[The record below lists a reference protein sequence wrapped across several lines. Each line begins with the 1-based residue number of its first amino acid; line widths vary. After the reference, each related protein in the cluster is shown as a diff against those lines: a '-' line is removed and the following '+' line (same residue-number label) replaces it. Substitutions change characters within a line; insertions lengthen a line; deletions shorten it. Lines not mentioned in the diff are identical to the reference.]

1 MRPLSFLL
9 AGAAMFVAALTV
21 NAATVCQGKILNP
34 VTDVCWSCVFPVKI
48 GGKASLTTSVLPDPD
63 TGAGGPFCTC
73 GKGLN
78 LRAGVTFSFW
88 EPLRTAEIVRHA
100 GCLPSMGGVNMG
112 DMGLRISDHVKVHSH
127 EPDGSM
133 KRHTD
138 FRQVHWYATP
148 WLFILEALL
157 DDGCLDQQTFDLA
170 YMSEL
175 DPLWDD
181 TLSSFILNPDAAL
194 FANPIAQGAC
204 AADCTSASSGLPQ
217 NSLYWCSGC
226 QGNVFPLTG
235 WSASLTSHTA
245 VWQLMTHR
253 FAMKLSREGLLLA
266 AHGSKGLCESSNT
279 WRPRI
284 TILLDTGMTSSL
296 VETAAEELK
305 LVGDAAD
312 VEVLVRGLPVT
323 RTPTGYRTDFEAT
336 SERLAPLVDAG
347 FGAAIHPERFAF
359 LLALAEEGLEAGG
372 RLDAKTEEVYE
383 VMTAAPTAPAVLLT
397 IGRSV
402 YAVSGTASI
411 VSALSQWRRTLADA
425 VMDESDRTRIAALQ
439 TVLDETPLGRIAP

>member
-194 FANPIAQGAC
+194 FAPRARAPPTARPPLRAFPRTPSTGAR
-204 AADCTSASSGLPQ
+204 A
-217 NSLYWCSGC
+217 
-226 QGNVFPLTG
+226 
-235 WSASLTSHTA
+235 
-245 VWQLMTHR
+245 
-253 FAMKLSREGLLLA
+253 
-266 AHGSKGLCESSNT
+266 
-279 WRPRI
+279 
-284 TILLDTGMTSSL
+284 
-296 VETAAEELK
+296 
-305 LVGDAAD
+305 
-312 VEVLVRGLPVT
+312 VRGTSFRSRAGALRSPPT
-323 RTPTGYRTDFEAT
+323 RP
-336 SERLAPLVDAG
+336 
-347 FGAAIHPERFAF
+347 
-359 LLALAEEGLEAGG
+359 
-372 RLDAKTEEVYE
+372 
-383 VMTAAPTAPAVLLT
+383 
-397 IGRSV
+397 
-402 YAVSGTASI
+402 SGS
-411 VSALSQWRRTLADA
+411 
-425 VMDESDRTRIAALQ
+425 
-439 TVLDETPLGRIAP
+439 

>member
-1 MRPLSFLL
+1 
-9 AGAAMFVAALTV
+9 
-21 NAATVCQGKILNP
+21 
-34 VTDVCWSCVFPVKI
+34 
-48 GGKASLTTSVLPDPD
+48 
-63 TGAGGPFCTC
+63 
-73 GKGLN
+73 
-78 LRAGVTFSFW
+78 
-88 EPLRTAEIVRHA
+88 
-100 GCLPSMGGVNMG
+100 MGGVNMG

-266 AHGSKGLCESSNT
+266 AHGSKGLCESFYEPLMRKDVWRTQLVWPAHSGKNT
-279 WRPRI
+279 
-284 TILLDTGMTSSL
+284 DGSCCS
-296 VETAAEELK
+296 
-305 LVGDAAD
+305 
-312 VEVLVRGLPVT
+312 
-323 RTPTGYRTDFEAT
+323 
-336 SERLAPLVDAG
+336 
-347 FGAAIHPERFAF
+347 
-359 LLALAEEGLEAGG
+359 
-372 RLDAKTEEVYE
+372 
-383 VMTAAPTAPAVLLT
+383 
-397 IGRSV
+397 
-402 YAVSGTASI
+402 
-411 VSALSQWRRTLADA
+411 
-425 VMDESDRTRIAALQ
+425 
-439 TVLDETPLGRIAP
+439 PLGRTTVVSGSGKSWSPGGEDGVVLVWRRRDCCSMSAKWDG

>member
-148 WLFILEALL
+148 WLLARVLVTAYLAQQGRGFPLATTDRVDQGQIAEGITFIDVILQAFDFIAVTHCRSTVDSRQIGERVCKTTLGSVPQKLRCWVYGSLDGSCFIKRPVQGFKPLEFEESSPASKAGATLSVRRRDERIMPGSKSL
-157 DDGCLDQQTFDLA
+157 
-170 YMSEL
+170 SEL
-175 DPLWDD
+175 L
-181 TLSSFILNPDAAL
+181 LHAMLEKVQKRILAVFI
-194 FANPIAQGAC
+194 
-204 AADCTSASSGLPQ
+204 
-217 NSLYWCSGC
+217 
-226 QGNVFPLTG
+226 
-235 WSASLTSHTA
+235 
-245 VWQLMTHR
+245 
-253 FAMKLSREGLLLA
+253 
-266 AHGSKGLCESSNT
+266 
-279 WRPRI
+279 
-284 TILLDTGMTSSL
+284 
-296 VETAAEELK
+296 
-305 LVGDAAD
+305 D
-312 VEVLVRGLPVT
+312 VEVVL
-323 RTPTGYRTDFEAT
+323 
-336 SERLAPLVDAG
+336 
-347 FGAAIHPERFAF
+347 FGHRPPCSFAVIRRAPERNRFKF
-359 LLALAEEGLEAGG
+359 GIL
-372 RLDAKTEEVYE
+372 
-383 VMTAAPTAPAVLLT
+383 P
-397 IGRSV
+397 
-402 YAVSGTASI
+402 
-411 VSALSQWRRTLADA
+411 
-425 VMDESDRTRIAALQ
+425 
-439 TVLDETPLGRIAP
+439 

>member
-194 FANPIAQGAC
+194 FANPIAQGADLVEDAVTVVFAPLPHALDEGF
-204 AADCTSASSGLPQ
+204 AAQ
-217 NSLYWCSGC
+217 
-226 QGNVFPLTG
+226 VLTG
-235 WSASLTSHTA
+235 LAFLGQSALHH
-245 VWQLMTHR
+245 VL
-253 FAMKLSREGLLLA
+253 G
-266 AHGSKGLCESSNT
+266 
-279 WRPRI
+279 
-284 TILLDTGMTSSL
+284 
-296 VETAAEELK
+296 
-305 LVGDAAD
+305 GDAG
-312 VEVLVRGLPVT
+312 V
-323 RTPTGYRTDFEAT
+323 
-336 SERLAPLVDAG
+336 
-347 FGAAIHPERFAF
+347 
-359 LLALAEEGLEAGG
+359 
-372 RLDAKTEEVYE
+372 
-383 VMTAAPTAPAVLLT
+383 
-397 IGRSV
+397 V
-402 YAVSGTASI
+402 YAGNPEGI
-411 VSALSQWRRTLADA
+411 VALHPLHAGHDIRCRVALGMACMQAHA
-425 VMDESDRTRIAALQ
+425 GRIGEHIQNIILGLGEIPHIRMEGI
-439 TVLDETPLGRIAP
+439 VFLPIFVPLGLNGGKIVIHCFPSPVNSRVLPR

>member
-1 MRPLSFLL
+1 MRPLSTLL
-9 AGAAMFVAALTV
+9 LGAAMLVTSLSG
-21 NAATVCQGKILNP
+21 NAATVCQGKFINP

-127 EPDGSM
+127 EADGSM

-194 FANPIAQGAC
+194 FANPIARA
-204 AADCTSASSGLPQ
+204 
-217 NSLYWCSGC
+217 
-226 QGNVFPLTG
+226 
-235 WSASLTSHTA
+235 
-245 VWQLMTHR
+245 R
-253 FAMKLSREGLLLA
+253 
-266 AHGSKGLCESSNT
+266 
-279 WRPRI
+279 
-284 TILLDTGMTSSL
+284 
-296 VETAAEELK
+296 
-305 LVGDAAD
+305 
-312 VEVLVRGLPVT
+312 
-323 RTPTGYRTDFEAT
+323 
-336 SERLAPLVDAG
+336 AP
-347 FGAAIHPERFAF
+347 
-359 LLALAEEGLEAGG
+359 
-372 RLDAKTEEVYE
+372 
-383 VMTAAPTAPAVLLT
+383 PTARPPPRAFPRTTSTGARAVRET
-397 IGRSV
+397 SFRSR
-402 YAVSGTASI
+402 AGAHRSPPTRPSGS
-411 VSALSQWRRTLADA
+411 
-425 VMDESDRTRIAALQ
+425 
-439 TVLDETPLGRIAP
+439 

>member
-127 EPDGSM
+127 ETDGSM

-157 DDGCLDQQTFDLA
+157 DDGCLDHQTFDLA

-266 AHGSKGLCESSNT
+266 AHGSKGLCESFYEPLMRKDVWRTQLVWPVHSGKNT
-279 WRPRI
+279 
-284 TILLDTGMTSSL
+284 DGSCCS
-296 VETAAEELK
+296 
-305 LVGDAAD
+305 
-312 VEVLVRGLPVT
+312 
-323 RTPTGYRTDFEAT
+323 
-336 SERLAPLVDAG
+336 
-347 FGAAIHPERFAF
+347 
-359 LLALAEEGLEAGG
+359 
-372 RLDAKTEEVYE
+372 
-383 VMTAAPTAPAVLLT
+383 
-397 IGRSV
+397 
-402 YAVSGTASI
+402 
-411 VSALSQWRRTLADA
+411 
-425 VMDESDRTRIAALQ
+425 
-439 TVLDETPLGRIAP
+439 PLGRTTVVSGSEKSWSPGGEDGVVLVWRRRDCCSMSAKWGG

>member
-1 MRPLSFLL
+1 MRPLYFLL

-157 DDGCLDQQTFDLA
+157 DDGCLDQLR
-170 YMSEL
+170 
-175 DPLWDD
+175 
-181 TLSSFILNPDAAL
+181 
-194 FANPIAQGAC
+194 
-204 AADCTSASSGLPQ
+204 
-217 NSLYWCSGC
+217 
-226 QGNVFPLTG
+226 
-235 WSASLTSHTA
+235 H
-245 VWQLMTHR
+245 
-253 FAMKLSREGLLLA
+253 
-266 AHGSKGLCESSNT
+266 
-279 WRPRI
+279 
-284 TILLDTGMTSSL
+284 
-296 VETAAEELK
+296 
-305 LVGDAAD
+305 
-312 VEVLVRGLPVT
+312 
-323 RTPTGYRTDFEAT
+323 
-336 SERLAPLVDAG
+336 
-347 FGAAIHPERFAF
+347 AF
-359 LLALAEEGLEAGG
+359 
-372 RLDAKTEEVYE
+372 
-383 VMTAAPTAPAVLLT
+383 
-397 IGRSV
+397 
-402 YAVSGTASI
+402 
-411 VSALSQWRRTLADA
+411 
-425 VMDESDRTRIAALQ
+425 
-439 TVLDETPLGRIAP
+439 

>member
-235 WSASLTSHTA
+235 WSASLTSHP
-245 VWQLMTHR
+245 
-253 FAMKLSREGLLLA
+253 K
-266 AHGSKGLCESSNT
+266 
-279 WRPRI
+279 I
-284 TILLDTGMTSSL
+284 
-296 VETAAEELK
+296 
-305 LVGDAAD
+305 
-312 VEVLVRGLPVT
+312 
-323 RTPTGYRTDFEAT
+323 
-336 SERLAPLVDAG
+336 
-347 FGAAIHPERFAF
+347 
-359 LLALAEEGLEAGG
+359 
-372 RLDAKTEEVYE
+372 
-383 VMTAAPTAPAVLLT
+383 
-397 IGRSV
+397 
-402 YAVSGTASI
+402 
-411 VSALSQWRRTLADA
+411 
-425 VMDESDRTRIAALQ
+425 SDRL
-439 TVLDETPLGRIAP
+439 TV

>member
-1 MRPLSFLL
+1 MRTLSSLFP
-9 AGAAMFVAALTV
+9 GAAMFVAALTV
-21 NAATVCQGKILNP
+21 NAATVCQGEILNP

-73 GKGLN
+73 GKGPN

-112 DMGLRISDHVKVHSH
+112 DMGLRISGHVKVHSH

-194 FANPIAQGAC
+194 FANPIAQGRVRRRLHVRLFGP
-204 AADCTSASSGLPQ
+204 SPELPLLVLGLSG
-217 NSLYWCSGC
+217 
-226 QGNVFPLTG
+226 
-235 WSASLTSHTA
+235 
-245 VWQLMTHR
+245 
-253 FAMKLSREGLLLA
+253 
-266 AHGSKGLCESSNT
+266 
-279 WRPRI
+279 
-284 TILLDTGMTSSL
+284 
-296 VETAAEELK
+296 
-305 LVGDAAD
+305 
-312 VEVLVRGLPVT
+312 
-323 RTPTGYRTDFEAT
+323 
-336 SERLAPLVDAG
+336 ERLSPHGL
-347 FGAAIHPERFAF
+347 ERFAH
-359 LLALAEEGLEAGG
+359 LPHGRLAADDPPLCDEALARGAASCRPRLEGALRVLLRAPDAKG
-372 RLDAKTEEVYE
+372 RLAHPARLARALGEEHRRLLLQPARAHHRRLGLGKELESRRRGRRGTRLATPRLLLDVRQ
-383 VMTAAPTAPAVLLT
+383 MGRMSPTLPY
-397 IGRSV
+397 I
-402 YAVSGTASI
+402 
-411 VSALSQWRRTLADA
+411 
-425 VMDESDRTRIAALQ
+425 
-439 TVLDETPLGRIAP
+439 

>member
-1 MRPLSFLL
+1 MRPLYFLL

-48 GGKASLTTSVLPDPD
+48 GGKASVLPDPD

-217 NSLYWCSGC
+217 NSLYWRSGC

-266 AHGSKGLCESSNT
+266 AHGSKGLCESFYEPLMRKDV
-279 WRPRI
+279 WR
-284 TILLDTGMTSSL
+284 TQL
-296 VETAAEELK
+296 V
-305 LVGDAAD
+305 
-312 VEVLVRGLPVT
+312 
-323 RTPTGYRTDFEAT
+323 
-336 SERLAPLVDAG
+336 
-347 FGAAIHPERFAF
+347 
-359 LLALAEEGLEAGG
+359 
-372 RLDAKTEEVYE
+372 
-383 VMTAAPTAPAVLLT
+383 
-397 IGRSV
+397 
-402 YAVSGTASI
+402 
-411 VSALSQWRRTLADA
+411 WRRRDCCSMSAKW
-425 VMDESDRTRIAALQ
+425 
-439 TVLDETPLGRIAP
+439 GG

>member
-1 MRPLSFLL
+1 MRTLSSLFP
-9 AGAAMFVAALTV
+9 GAAMFVAALTV
-21 NAATVCQGKILNP
+21 NAATVCQGEILNP

-73 GKGLN
+73 GKGPN

-217 NSLYWCSGC
+217 NSLY
-226 QGNVFPLTG
+226 L
-235 WSASLTSHTA
+235 SL
-245 VWQLMTHR
+245 
-253 FAMKLSREGLLLA
+253 
-266 AHGSKGLCESSNT
+266 
-279 WRPRI
+279 
-284 TILLDTGMTSSL
+284 
-296 VETAAEELK
+296 
-305 LVGDAAD
+305 
-312 VEVLVRGLPVT
+312 
-323 RTPTGYRTDFEAT
+323 
-336 SERLAPLVDAG
+336 
-347 FGAAIHPERFAF
+347 IH
-359 LLALAEEGLEAGG
+359 
-372 RLDAKTEEVYE
+372 
-383 VMTAAPTAPAVLLT
+383 
-397 IGRSV
+397 I
-402 YAVSGTASI
+402 
-411 VSALSQWRRTLADA
+411 
-425 VMDESDRTRIAALQ
+425 
-439 TVLDETPLGRIAP
+439 